1 MPNIPSIMGLHL
13 RYRLWIA
20 EMNFDIN
27 VMRILEDYLAELA
40 PKSHKA
46 EVKAAIDK
54 FEKEFVSSRKEI
66 DELRHE
72 MHILK
77 MKLAAYQ
84 RENTAVTDD
93 IYKADNHEALNSRY
107 LAFRKDF
114 ERVKKDFTQLEGKWL
129 E

>member
-1 MPNIPSIMGLHL
+1 MGLHL

-40 PKSHKA
+40 PKSHMP
-46 EVKAAIDK
+46 EVKAAIDR
-54 FEKEFVSSRKEI
+54 FENDFVSSRKEI

-77 MKLAAYQ
+77 MKLAAHQ
-84 RENTAVTDD
+84 RENTALTEE
-93 IYKADNHEALNSRY
+93 IYTADNHEALNTRY
-107 LAFRKDF
+107 LAFRKGF
-114 ERVKKDFTQLEGKWL
+114 EQVKKDFTQLEGKWV